1 MSQRIRAAIESTPKR
16 SFATAVDWPGW
27 SRSGRSVALALDNL
41 AAYALRYAAVAR
53 AAGEPFAGDPGGP
66 GAFEVVEQAEG
77 GGGTEF
83 GVPSRITDA
92 DRRLTSSADAERLR
106 RLVAGAWMI
115 FDRATADAPAELRKG
130 PRGGGRDRDR
140 MIAHVVEADRAYAR
154 EIGLSLT
161 PPGPD
166 DRPAIAAMRAAVLEV
181 VSRPSDGSPIAGRRW
196 TPRYAAGRIAWHA
209 LDHAWEMEDRSEL
222 AATSLMSDRAA
233 ADT

>member
-83 GVPSRITDA
+83 
-92 DRRLTSSADAERLR
+92 TSQA
-106 RLVAGAWMI
+106 
-115 FDRATADAPAELRKG
+115 
-130 PRGGGRDRDR
+130 
-140 MIAHVVEADRAYAR
+140 
-154 EIGLSLT
+154 
-161 PPGPD
+161 
-166 DRPAIAAMRAAVLEV
+166 
-181 VSRPSDGSPIAGRRW
+181 GSP
-196 TPRYAAGRIAWHA
+196 TPIGASPHPPTPSVFAASWPAPG
-209 LDHAWEMEDRSEL
+209 
-222 AATSLMSDRAA
+222 
-233 ADT
+233 